1 MVFVDG
7 HTNRDIFVL
16 QERQLIE
23 QRIRTALDATPPR
36 IPVLIG
42 GCGAGRSTLLQRT
55 HDDLGVNVSQYINA
69 EGVALTPEGLL
80 NAITDGSE
88 YAFPSRHTPPLN
100 SRQTP
105 RTSFNALLEFF
116 NHKHRTHGPLPTF
129 LIDEVL
135 DIRTLESFPGLRGV
149 MRELFESLAQ
159 SPNRFVLTSRF
170 VNRTL
175 RSLKNLSEQFE
186 VIQLP
191 PLTASEAIVS
201 LERYGVG
208 RTADER
214 NDIGRM
220 IHALT
225 DGRAAY
231 VSLLASALAATNG
244 ASGGDPVSALTGQMA
259 AGTSLWWRCR
269 FSYELRLHRARGY
282 GSLKGILAILS
293 DDEPQTLTE
302 IANKLDRTP
311 GSTKD
316 YLSWLEDVDLVQS
329 RQKRYSYTDPIL
341 RLWVR
346 LHAQS
351 MPPSE
356 MDLAREVQ
364 EYAVQRLPFLDED
377 TESASTSLPRS
388 SQPEP
393 VQSTARPL
401 DLIEY
406 D

>member
-1 MVFVDG
+1 M
-7 HTNRDIFVL
+7 L

-23 QRIRTALDATPPR
+23 QRVRAALDATPAR
-36 IPVLIG
+36 IPVVIG
-42 GCGAGRSTLLQRT
+42 GCGTGRSTLLQRIQ
-55 HDDLGVNVSQYINA
+55 DELGVNVCQYINA
-69 EGVALTPEGLL
+69 ESVALTPEGLL
-80 NAITDGSE
+80 HAIIDGSD
-88 YAFPSRHTPPLN
+88 YVLPSTNSPALN
-100 SRQTP
+100 SRQSP

-116 NHKHRTHGPLPTF
+116 NHEHRRNGPTPTF

-149 MRELFESLAQ
+149 MRELFVSLAE

-175 RSLKNLSEQFE
+175 RSLKDLSGQFE

-191 PLTASEAIVS
+191 PLTASEAIIS

-208 RTADER
+208 QTAGER
-214 NDIGRM
+214 SDIGRM
-220 IHALT
+220 VHALT

-231 VSLLASALAATNG
+231 VSLLTSALAATNG
-244 ASGGDPVSALTGQMA
+244 ASGGDPVSSLTGQMA
-259 AGTSLWWRCR
+259 PGTSLWWRCR

-282 GSLKGILAILS
+282 GSLKGILAILAH
-293 DDEPQTLTE
+293 DEPQTLTE
-302 IANKLDRTP
+302 IANKLGRTP

-351 MPPSE
+351 KPPTE

-364 EYAVQRLPFLDED
+364 EYAVQRLPFLDEE
-377 TESASTSLPRS
+377 TETVETSPSTLPRA
-388 SQPEP
+388 EDT
-393 VQSTARPL
+393 QSTPRPL

>member
-1 MVFVDG
+1 M
-7 HTNRDIFVL
+7 L

-23 QRIRTALDATPPR
+23 QRVRAALDATPAR
-36 IPVLIG
+36 IPVVIG
-42 GCGAGRSTLLQRT
+42 GCGTGRSTLLQRIQ
-55 HDDLGVNVSQYINA
+55 DELGVNVCQYINA
-69 EGVALTPEGLL
+69 ESVALTPEGLL
-80 NAITDGSE
+80 HAIIDGSD
-88 YAFPSRHTPPLN
+88 YVLPSTNSPALN
-100 SRQTP
+100 SRQSP
-105 RTSFNALLEFF
+105 RTSFNTLLEFF
-116 NHKHRTHGPLPTF
+116 NHEHRRNGPTPTF

-149 MRELFESLAQ
+149 MRELFESLAE

-175 RSLKNLSEQFE
+175 RSLKDLSGQFE

-191 PLTASEAIVS
+191 PLTASEAITS

-208 RTADER
+208 QTAGER

-220 IHALT
+220 VHALT

-231 VSLLASALAATNG
+231 VSLLTSALAATNG
-244 ASGGDPVSALTGQMA
+244 ASGGDPVSSLTGQMA
-259 AGTSLWWRCR
+259 PGTSLWWRCR

-282 GSLKGILAILS
+282 GSLKGILAILAH
-293 DDEPQTLTE
+293 DEPQTLTE
-302 IANKLDRTP
+302 IANKLGRTP

-316 YLSWLEDVDLVQS
+316 YLSWLEDVDLLQS

-351 MPPSE
+351 KPPTE

-364 EYAVQRLPFLDED
+364 EYAVQRLPFLDEE
-377 TESASTSLPRS
+377 TETVETSPSTLPRA
-388 SQPEP
+388 EDT
-393 VQSTARPL
+393 QSTPRPL

>member
-1 MVFVDG
+1 M
-7 HTNRDIFVL
+7 L

-23 QRIRTALDATPPR
+23 QRVRAALDATPAR
-36 IPVLIG
+36 IPVVIG
-42 GCGAGRSTLLQRT
+42 GCGTGRSTLLQRIQ
-55 HDDLGVNVSQYINA
+55 DELGVNVCQYINA
-69 EGVALTPEGLL
+69 ESVALTPEGLL
-80 NAITDGSE
+80 HAIIDGSD
-88 YAFPSRHTPPLN
+88 YVLPSTNSPALN
-100 SRQTP
+100 SRQSP

-116 NHKHRTHGPLPTF
+116 NHEHRRNGPTPTF

-149 MRELFESLAQ
+149 MRELFESLAK

-175 RSLKNLSEQFE
+175 RSLKDLSGQFE

-191 PLTASEAIVS
+191 PLTASEAITS

-208 RTADER
+208 QTAGER
-214 NDIGRM
+214 SDIGRM
-220 IHALT
+220 VHALT
-225 DGRAAY
+225 DGRASY
-231 VSLLASALAATNG
+231 VSLLTSALAATNG
-244 ASGGDPVSALTGQMA
+244 ASGGDPVSSLTGQMA
-259 AGTSLWWRCR
+259 PGTSLWWRCR

-282 GSLKGILAILS
+282 GSLKGILAILAH
-293 DDEPQTLTE
+293 DEPQTLTE
-302 IANKLDRTP
+302 IANKLGRTP

-341 RLWVR
+341 RLWIR

-351 MPPSE
+351 KPPTE

-364 EYAVQRLPFLDED
+364 EYAVQRLPFLDEE
-377 TESASTSLPRS
+377 TETVEASPSTLPRA
-388 SQPEP
+388 EDT
-393 VQSTARPL
+393 QSTPRPL

>member
-1 MVFVDG
+1 M
-7 HTNRDIFVL
+7 L

-23 QRIRTALDATPPR
+23 QRVRAALDATPAR
-36 IPVLIG
+36 IPVVIG
-42 GCGAGRSTLLQRT
+42 GCGTGRSTLLQRIQ
-55 HDDLGVNVSQYINA
+55 DELGVNVCQYINA
-69 EGVALTPEGLL
+69 ESVALTPEGLL
-80 NAITDGSE
+80 HAIIDGSD
-88 YAFPSRHTPPLN
+88 YVLPSTNSPALN
-100 SRQTP
+100 SRQSP
-105 RTSFNALLEFF
+105 RTSFNTLLEFF
-116 NHKHRTHGPLPTF
+116 NHEHRRNGPTPTF

-149 MRELFESLAQ
+149 MRELFVSLAE

-175 RSLKNLSEQFE
+175 RSLKDLSGQFE

-191 PLTASEAIVS
+191 PLTASEAITS

-208 RTADER
+208 QTAGER

-220 IHALT
+220 VHALT

-231 VSLLASALAATNG
+231 VSLLTSALAATNG
-244 ASGGDPVSALTGQMA
+244 ASGGDPVSSLTGQMA
-259 AGTSLWWRCR
+259 PGTSLWWRCR

-282 GSLKGILAILS
+282 GSLKGILAILAH
-293 DDEPQTLTE
+293 DEPQTLTE
-302 IANKLDRTP
+302 IANKLGRTP

-351 MPPSE
+351 KPPTE

-364 EYAVQRLPFLDED
+364 EYAVQRLPFLDEE
-377 TESASTSLPRS
+377 TETVEASPSTLPRA
-388 SQPEP
+388 EDT
-393 VQSTARPL
+393 QSIPRPL

>member
-1 MVFVDG
+1 M
-7 HTNRDIFVL
+7 L

-23 QRIRTALDATPPR
+23 QRVRAALDATPAR
-36 IPVLIG
+36 IPVVIG
-42 GCGAGRSTLLQRT
+42 GCGTGRSTLLQRIQ
-55 HDDLGVNVSQYINA
+55 DELGVNVCQYINA
-69 EGVALTPEGLL
+69 ESVALTPEGLL
-80 NAITDGSE
+80 HAIIDGSD
-88 YAFPSRHTPPLN
+88 YVLPSTNSPALN
-100 SRQTP
+100 SRQSP
-105 RTSFNALLEFF
+105 RTSFNTLLEFF
-116 NHKHRTHGPLPTF
+116 NHEHRRNGPTPTF

-149 MRELFESLAQ
+149 MRELFVSLAE

-175 RSLKNLSEQFE
+175 RSLKDLSGQFE

-191 PLTASEAIVS
+191 PLTASEAITS

-208 RTADER
+208 QTAGER
-214 NDIGRM
+214 SDIGRM
-220 IHALT
+220 VHALT

-231 VSLLASALAATNG
+231 VSLLTSALAATNG
-244 ASGGDPVSALTGQMA
+244 ASGGDPVSSLTGQMA
-259 AGTSLWWRCR
+259 PGTSLWWRCR

-282 GSLKGILAILS
+282 GSLKGILAILAH
-293 DDEPQTLTE
+293 DEPQTLTE
-302 IANKLDRTP
+302 IANRLGRTP

-351 MPPSE
+351 KPPTE

-364 EYAVQRLPFLDED
+364 EYAVQRLPFLDVETETVEASPSTLPRAED
-377 TESASTSLPRS
+377 T
-388 SQPEP
+388 
-393 VQSTARPL
+393 QSTPRPL

>member
-1 MVFVDG
+1 M
-7 HTNRDIFVL
+7 L

-23 QRIRTALDATPPR
+23 QRVRAALDATPAR
-36 IPVLIG
+36 IPVVIG
-42 GCGAGRSTLLQRT
+42 GCGTGRSTLLQRIQ
-55 HDDLGVNVSQYINA
+55 DELGVNVCQYINA
-69 EGVALTPEGLL
+69 ESVALTPEGLL
-80 NAITDGSE
+80 HAIIDGSD
-88 YAFPSRHTPPLN
+88 YVLPSTNSPALN
-100 SRQTP
+100 SRQSP
-105 RTSFNALLEFF
+105 RPSFNALLEFF
-116 NHKHRTHGPLPTF
+116 NHEHRRNGPTPTF

-149 MRELFESLAQ
+149 MRELFESLAK

-175 RSLKNLSEQFE
+175 RSLKDLSGQFE

-191 PLTASEAIVS
+191 PLTASEAITS

-208 RTADER
+208 QTAGER

-220 IHALT
+220 VHALT

-231 VSLLASALAATNG
+231 VSLLTSALAATNG
-244 ASGGDPVSALTGQMA
+244 ASGGDPVSSLTGQMA
-259 AGTSLWWRCR
+259 PGTSLWWRCR

-282 GSLKGILAILS
+282 GSLKGILAILAH
-293 DDEPQTLTE
+293 DEPQTLTE
-302 IANKLDRTP
+302 IANKLGRTP

-351 MPPSE
+351 KPPTE

-364 EYAVQRLPFLDED
+364 EYAVQRLPFLDEE
-377 TESASTSLPRS
+377 TETVEASPSTLPRA
-388 SQPEP
+388 EDT
-393 VQSTARPL
+393 QSTPRPL

>member
-1 MVFVDG
+1 M
-7 HTNRDIFVL
+7 L

-23 QRIRTALDATPPR
+23 QRVRAALDATPAR
-36 IPVLIG
+36 IPVVIG
-42 GCGAGRSTLLQRT
+42 GCGTGRSTLLQRIQ
-55 HDDLGVNVSQYINA
+55 DELGVNVCQYINA
-69 EGVALTPEGLL
+69 ESVALTPEGLL
-80 NAITDGSE
+80 HAIIDGSD
-88 YAFPSRHTPPLN
+88 YVLPSTNSPALN
-100 SRQTP
+100 SRQSP

-116 NHKHRTHGPLPTF
+116 NHEHRRNGPTPTF

-149 MRELFESLAQ
+149 MRELFESLAK

-175 RSLKNLSEQFE
+175 RSLKDLSGQFE

-191 PLTASEAIVS
+191 PLTASEAITS

-208 RTADER
+208 QTAGER

-220 IHALT
+220 VHALT

-231 VSLLASALAATNG
+231 VSLLTSALAATNG
-244 ASGGDPVSALTGQMA
+244 ASGGDPVSSLTGQMA
-259 AGTSLWWRCR
+259 PGTSLWWRCR

-282 GSLKGILAILS
+282 GSLKGILAILAH
-293 DDEPQTLTE
+293 DEPQTLTE
-302 IANKLDRTP
+302 IANKLGRTP

-351 MPPSE
+351 KPPTE

-364 EYAVQRLPFLDED
+364 EYAVQRLPFLDEE
-377 TESASTSLPRS
+377 TETVEASPSTLPRA
-388 SQPEP
+388 EDT
-393 VQSTARPL
+393 QSTPRPL

>member
-1 MVFVDG
+1 
-7 HTNRDIFVL
+7 
-16 QERQLIE
+16 
-23 QRIRTALDATPPR
+23 
-36 IPVLIG
+36 
-42 GCGAGRSTLLQRT
+42 
-55 HDDLGVNVSQYINA
+55 
-69 EGVALTPEGLL
+69 
-80 NAITDGSE
+80 
-88 YAFPSRHTPPLN
+88 
-100 SRQTP
+100 
-105 RTSFNALLEFF
+105 
-116 NHKHRTHGPLPTF
+116 
-129 LIDEVL
+129 
-135 DIRTLESFPGLRGV
+135 
-149 MRELFESLAQ
+149 
-159 SPNRFVLTSRF
+159 
-170 VNRTL
+170 
-175 RSLKNLSEQFE
+175 
-186 VIQLP
+186 
-191 PLTASEAIVS
+191 
-201 LERYGVG
+201 
-208 RTADER
+208 
-214 NDIGRM
+214 M

-259 AGTSLWWRCR
+259 PGTSLWWRCR

-282 GSLKGILAILS
+282 GSLKGILAILAH
-293 DDEPQTLTE
+293 DESQTLTE
-302 IANKLDRTP
+302 IANKLGRTP

-351 MPPSE
+351 MPPTE

-364 EYAVQRLPFLDED
+364 EYAVQRLPFLDEEA
-377 TESASTSLPRS
+377 ESVTTSQSTRR
-388 SQPEP
+388 QPET

>member
-1 MVFVDG
+1 M
-7 HTNRDIFVL
+7 L

-23 QRIRTALDATPPR
+23 QRVRAALDATPAR
-36 IPVLIG
+36 IPVVIG
-42 GCGAGRSTLLQRT
+42 GCGTGRSTLLQRIQ
-55 HDDLGVNVSQYINA
+55 DELGVNVCQYINA
-69 EGVALTPEGLL
+69 ESVALTPEGLL
-80 NAITDGSE
+80 HAIIDGSD
-88 YAFPSRHTPPLN
+88 YVLPSTNSPALN
-100 SRQTP
+100 SRQSP

-116 NHKHRTHGPLPTF
+116 NHEHRRNGPTPTF

-149 MRELFESLAQ
+149 MRELFESLVK

-175 RSLKNLSEQFE
+175 RSLKDLSGQFE

-191 PLTASEAIVS
+191 PLTASEAITS

-208 RTADER
+208 QTAGER

-220 IHALT
+220 VHALT

-231 VSLLASALAATNG
+231 VSLLTSALAATNG
-244 ASGGDPVSALTGQMA
+244 ASGGDPVSSLTGQMA
-259 AGTSLWWRCR
+259 PGTSLWWRCR

-282 GSLKGILAILS
+282 GSLKGILAILAH
-293 DDEPQTLTE
+293 DEPQTLTE
-302 IANKLDRTP
+302 IANKLGRTP

-351 MPPSE
+351 KPPTE

-364 EYAVQRLPFLDED
+364 EYAVQRLPFLDEE
-377 TESASTSLPRS
+377 TETVETSPSTLPRA
-388 SQPEP
+388 EDT
-393 VQSTARPL
+393 QSIPRPL

>member
-1 MVFVDG
+1 M
-7 HTNRDIFVL
+7 L

-23 QRIRTALDATPPR
+23 QRVRAALDATPAR
-36 IPVLIG
+36 IPVVIG
-42 GCGAGRSTLLQRT
+42 GCGTGRSTLLQRIQ
-55 HDDLGVNVSQYINA
+55 DELGVNVCQYINA
-69 EGVALTPEGLL
+69 ESVALTPEGLL
-80 NAITDGSE
+80 HAIIDGSD
-88 YAFPSRHTPPLN
+88 YVLPSTNSPALN
-100 SRQTP
+100 SRQSP

-116 NHKHRTHGPLPTF
+116 NHEHRRNGPTPTF

-149 MRELFESLAQ
+149 MRELFESLAE
-159 SPNRFVLTSRF
+159 SPNRIVLTSRY

-175 RSLKNLSEQFE
+175 RSLKDLSGQFE

-191 PLTASEAIVS
+191 PLTASEAITS

-208 RTADER
+208 QTADER

-220 IHALT
+220 VHALT

-231 VSLLASALAATNG
+231 VSLLASALAAPNG
-244 ASGGDPVSALTGQMA
+244 ASGGDPVSALTGEMA
-259 AGTSLWWRCR
+259 PGTRLWWRCR

-282 GSLKGILAILS
+282 GSLKGILAILAH
-293 DDEPQTLTE
+293 DEAQTLTE
-302 IANKLDRTP
+302 IANKLGRTP

-351 MPPSE
+351 MPPTE

-364 EYAVQRLPFLDED
+364 EYAVQRLPFLDEEA
-377 TESASTSLPRS
+377 ESVTTTQPTSR
-388 SQPEP
+388 QPETF
-393 VQSTARPL
+393 QSTARPL

>member
-1 MVFVDG
+1 M
-7 HTNRDIFVL
+7 L

-23 QRIRTALDATPPR
+23 QRVRAALDATPAR
-36 IPVLIG
+36 IPVVIG
-42 GCGAGRSTLLQRT
+42 GCGTGRSTLLQRIQ
-55 HDDLGVNVSQYINA
+55 DELGVNVCQYINA
-69 EGVALTPEGLL
+69 ESVALTPEGLL
-80 NAITDGSE
+80 HAIIDGSD
-88 YAFPSRHTPPLN
+88 YVLPSTNSPALN
-100 SRQTP
+100 SRQSP

-116 NHKHRTHGPLPTF
+116 NHEHRRNGPTPTF

-149 MRELFESLAQ
+149 MRELFESLAE

-175 RSLKNLSEQFE
+175 RSLKDLSGQFE

-191 PLTASEAIVS
+191 PLTASEAITS

-208 RTADER
+208 QTAGER
-214 NDIGRM
+214 SDIGRM
-220 IHALT
+220 VHALT
-225 DGRAAY
+225 DGRASY
-231 VSLLASALAATNG
+231 VSLLTSALAATNG
-244 ASGGDPVSALTGQMA
+244 ASGGDPVSSLTGQMA
-259 AGTSLWWRCR
+259 PGTSLWWRCR

-282 GSLKGILAILS
+282 GSLKGILAILAH
-293 DDEPQTLTE
+293 DEPQTLTE
-302 IANKLDRTP
+302 IANKLGRTP

-351 MPPSE
+351 KPPTE

-364 EYAVQRLPFLDED
+364 EYAVQRLPFLDEE
-377 TESASTSLPRS
+377 TETVEASPSTLPRA
-388 SQPEP
+388 EDT
-393 VQSTARPL
+393 QSTPRPL

>member
-1 MVFVDG
+1 M
-7 HTNRDIFVL
+7 
-16 QERQLIE
+16 
-23 QRIRTALDATPPR
+23 QRIQDE
-36 IPVLIG
+36 
-42 GCGAGRSTLLQRT
+42 
-55 HDDLGVNVSQYINA
+55 LGVNVCQYINA
-69 EGVALTPEGLL
+69 ESVALTPEGLL
-80 NAITDGSE
+80 HAIIDGSD
-88 YAFPSRHTPPLN
+88 YVLPSTNSPALN
-100 SRQTP
+100 SRQSP

-116 NHKHRTHGPLPTF
+116 NHEHRRNGPTPTF

-149 MRELFESLAQ
+149 MRELFVSLAE

-175 RSLKNLSEQFE
+175 RSLKDLSGQFE

-191 PLTASEAIVS
+191 PLTASEAITS

-208 RTADER
+208 QTAGER

-220 IHALT
+220 VHALT

-231 VSLLASALAATNG
+231 VSLLTSALAATNG
-244 ASGGDPVSALTGQMA
+244 ASGGDPVSSLTGQMA
-259 AGTSLWWRCR
+259 PGTSLWWRCR

-282 GSLKGILAILS
+282 GSLKGILAILAH
-293 DDEPQTLTE
+293 DEPQTLTE
-302 IANKLDRTP
+302 IANKLGRTP

-351 MPPSE
+351 KPPTE

-364 EYAVQRLPFLDED
+364 EYAVQRLPFLDEE
-377 TESASTSLPRS
+377 TETVETSPSTLPRA
-388 SQPEP
+388 EDT
-393 VQSTARPL
+393 QSTPRPL

>member
-1 MVFVDG
+1 MVFVD
-7 HTNRDIFVL
+7 TYTKRDICVL

-23 QRIRTALDATPPR
+23 QRIHTALNATPAR
-36 IPVLIG
+36 IPVIIG

-55 HDDLGVNVSQYINA
+55 HNDLGDGVSQFINA
-69 EGVALTPEGLL
+69 ESVALTPEGLL
-80 NAITDGSE
+80 YAVTDGSD
-88 YAFPSRHTPPLN
+88 YVLPN
-100 SRQTP
+100 SHSQPMNGRQSP
-105 RTSFNALLEFF
+105 RVSFTALLEFL
-116 NHKHRTHGPLPTF
+116 NYKHRTHGPPPTF

-149 MRELFESLAQ
+149 MRELFESLAG
-159 SPNRFVLTSRF
+159 SPNRFVLASRF

-175 RSLKNLSEQFE
+175 RMLKDLPEQFE

-191 PLTASEAIVS
+191 PLTASEAIAS

-208 RTADER
+208 QTLDER

-220 IHALT
+220 VHALS

-259 AGTSLWWRCR
+259 PGTSLWWRCR

-282 GSLKGILAILS
+282 GSLKGILAILAH
-293 DDEPQTLTE
+293 DEPQTLTE
-302 IANKLDRTP
+302 IANKLGRTP

-351 MPPSE
+351 IPPTE

-364 EYAVQRLPFLDED
+364 EYAVQRLPFLDEEPE
-377 TESASTSLPRS
+377 TSQSTSR
-388 SQPEP
+388 QPET

>member
-1 MVFVDG
+1 M
-7 HTNRDIFVL
+7 L

-23 QRIRTALDATPPR
+23 QRVRAALDATPAR
-36 IPVLIG
+36 IPVVIG
-42 GCGAGRSTLLQRT
+42 GCGTGRSTLLQRIQ
-55 HDDLGVNVSQYINA
+55 DELGVNVCQYINA
-69 EGVALTPEGLL
+69 ESVALTPEGLL
-80 NAITDGSE
+80 HAIIDGSD
-88 YAFPSRHTPPLN
+88 YVLPITNSPALN
-100 SRQTP
+100 SRQSP

-116 NHKHRTHGPLPTF
+116 NHEHRRNGPTPTF

-149 MRELFESLAQ
+149 MRELFESLAE

-175 RSLKNLSEQFE
+175 RSLKDLSGQFE

-191 PLTASEAIVS
+191 PLTASEAITS
-201 LERYGVG
+201 LERCGVG
-208 RTADER
+208 QTAGER
-214 NDIGRM
+214 SDIGRM
-220 IHALT
+220 VHALT

-231 VSLLASALAATNG
+231 VSLLTSALAATNG
-244 ASGGDPVSALTGQMA
+244 ASGGDPVSSLTGQMA
-259 AGTSLWWRCR
+259 PGTSLWWRCR

-282 GSLKGILAILS
+282 GSLKGILAILAH
-293 DDEPQTLTE
+293 DEPQTLTE
-302 IANKLDRTP
+302 IANKLGRTP

-351 MPPSE
+351 KPPTE

-364 EYAVQRLPFLDED
+364 EYAVQRLPFLDEEREAVE
-377 TESASTSLPRS
+377 TSPSTLPRA
-388 SQPEP
+388 EDT
-393 VQSTARPL
+393 QSTTRPL

>member
-1 MVFVDG
+1 MVFVD
-7 HTNRDIFVL
+7 TYTKRDICVL

-23 QRIRTALDATPPR
+23 QRIHTALNATPAR
-36 IPVLIG
+36 IPVIIG

-55 HDDLGVNVSQYINA
+55 HNDLGDGVSQFINA
-69 EGVALTPEGLL
+69 ESVALTPEGLL
-80 NAITDGSE
+80 YAVTDGSD
-88 YAFPSRHTPPLN
+88 YVLPN
-100 SRQTP
+100 SHGHPTNGRQSP
-105 RTSFNALLEFF
+105 RVSFTALLEFF
-116 NHKHRTHGPLPTF
+116 NYKHRTHGPPPTF

-149 MRELFESLAQ
+149 MRELFESLAG
-159 SPNRFVLTSRF
+159 SPNRFVLASRF

-175 RSLKNLSEQFE
+175 RMLKDLPEQFE

-191 PLTASEAIVS
+191 PLTASEAIAA

-208 RTADER
+208 QTLDER

-220 IHALT
+220 VHALS

-259 AGTSLWWRCR
+259 PGTSLWWRCR

-282 GSLKGILAILS
+282 GSLKGILAILAH
-293 DDEPQTLTE
+293 DEPQTLTE
-302 IANKLDRTP
+302 IANKLGRTP

-351 MPPSE
+351 IPPTE

-364 EYAVQRLPFLDED
+364 EYAVQRLPFLDEEPE
-377 TESASTSLPRS
+377 TSQSTSR
-388 SQPEP
+388 QPET

>member
-1 MVFVDG
+1 M
-7 HTNRDIFVL
+7 
-16 QERQLIE
+16 
-23 QRIRTALDATPPR
+23 
-36 IPVLIG
+36 
-42 GCGAGRSTLLQRT
+42 
-55 HDDLGVNVSQYINA
+55 
-69 EGVALTPEGLL
+69 
-80 NAITDGSE
+80 
-88 YAFPSRHTPPLN
+88 
-100 SRQTP
+100 
-105 RTSFNALLEFF
+105 
-116 NHKHRTHGPLPTF
+116 
-129 LIDEVL
+129 
-135 DIRTLESFPGLRGV
+135 
-149 MRELFESLAQ
+149 
-159 SPNRFVLTSRF
+159 
-170 VNRTL
+170 
-175 RSLKNLSEQFE
+175 
-186 VIQLP
+186 
-191 PLTASEAIVS
+191 
-201 LERYGVG
+201 
-208 RTADER
+208 
-214 NDIGRM
+214 
-220 IHALT
+220 
-225 DGRAAY
+225 
-231 VSLLASALAATNG
+231 
-244 ASGGDPVSALTGQMA
+244 
-259 AGTSLWWRCR
+259 
-269 FSYELRLHRARGY
+269 
-282 GSLKGILAILS
+282 KGILAILS

-351 MPPSE
+351 IPPTE

>member
-1 MVFVDG
+1 M
-7 HTNRDIFVL
+7 L

-23 QRIRTALDATPPR
+23 QRVRAALDATPAR
-36 IPVLIG
+36 IPVVIG
-42 GCGAGRSTLLQRT
+42 GCGTGRSTLLQRIQ
-55 HDDLGVNVSQYINA
+55 DELGVNVCQYINA
-69 EGVALTPEGLL
+69 ESVALTPEGLL
-80 NAITDGSE
+80 HAIIDGSD
-88 YAFPSRHTPPLN
+88 YVLPSTNSPALN
-100 SRQTP
+100 SRQSP

-116 NHKHRTHGPLPTF
+116 NHEHRRNGPTPTF

-149 MRELFESLAQ
+149 MRELFESLAE

-175 RSLKNLSEQFE
+175 RSLKDLSGQFE

-191 PLTASEAIVS
+191 PLTASEAITS

-208 RTADER
+208 QTAGER
-214 NDIGRM
+214 SDIGRM
-220 IHALT
+220 VHALT

-231 VSLLASALAATNG
+231 VSLLTSALAATNG
-244 ASGGDPVSALTGQMA
+244 ASGGDPVSSLTGQMA
-259 AGTSLWWRCR
+259 PGTSLWWRCR

-282 GSLKGILAILS
+282 GSLKGILAILAH
-293 DDEPQTLTE
+293 DEPQTLTE
-302 IANKLDRTP
+302 IANKLGRTP

-351 MPPSE
+351 KPPTE

-364 EYAVQRLPFLDED
+364 EYAVQRLPFLDEE
-377 TESASTSLPRS
+377 TETVEASPSTLPRA
-388 SQPEP
+388 EDT
-393 VQSTARPL
+393 QSTPRPL